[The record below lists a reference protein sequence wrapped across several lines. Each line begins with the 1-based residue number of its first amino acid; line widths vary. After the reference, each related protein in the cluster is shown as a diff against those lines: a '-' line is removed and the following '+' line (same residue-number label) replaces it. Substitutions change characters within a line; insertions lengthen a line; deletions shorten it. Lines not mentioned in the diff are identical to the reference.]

1 VGRIILEDASNCSDT
16 HRDGREFEYEWNMKE
31 PGIEIK
37 YEL

>member
-16 HRDGREFEYEWNMKE
+16 HWDRREFEYEWNMK
-31 PGIEIK
+31 GLDIEIK